1 MGTSADLEAMGFLEE
16 GTAVVR
22 PVLGLTAYLAHP
34 ESWAR
39 EGASRALDAVLEIL
53 PADRL
58 TTFTTSTLTT
68 WRPLQIPPGARLRDA
83 LSSWTL
89 VSDQPRHLFWLRLA
103 DDADVPEFGFAY
115 TEIDPARAS
124 RSGVLEVTLPFTAPP
139 AHLEALARALAAIGP
154 LHGLVGG
161 YAVRWN
167 VLHQRMA
174 FHQVYLWARRFLGLD
189 VQEPEVFAWLAPR
202 ALPGV
207 NWLNWVPEPMLAVLD
222 DQADRGAAP
231 EVRVDCLPG
240 GALVIAGAT
249 PVLGDLNRMEFPRA
263 YAAATSLLEPLLP
276 PEPPKLW
283 GGFHVGDATRRW
295 HRRLLDPEAWLR
307 D

>member
-1 MGTSADLEAMGFLEE
+1 MGILEE
-16 GTAVVR
+16 GTLVVR
-22 PVLGLTAYLAHP
+22 PVLGLTAYLSHP
-34 ESWAR
+34 ELWAR

-68 WRPLQIPPGARLRDA
+68 WRPLQIPAGARIRDA

-89 VSDQPRHLFWLRLA
+89 VSDRPRHLFSLRLA
-103 DDADVPEFGFAY
+103 DVANVPQFGFSY

-124 RSGVLEVTLPFTAPP
+124 RSAVLEVSLPFTAPP
-139 AHLEALARALAAIGP
+139 AHLETLARKLVAIGP

-161 YAVRWN
+161 FAVRWN
-167 VLHQRMA
+167 VLHQRLA
-174 FHQVYLWARRFLGLD
+174 FDQVYLWARRFLGLD
-189 VQEPEVFAWLAPR
+189 VQEAEVFAWTAPR

-207 NWLNWVPEPMLAVLD
+207 SWLNWVPEPLLAGLS
-222 DQADRGAAP
+222 DRERPTLPP
-231 EVRVDCLPG
+231 EVVVDRVPG
-240 GALVIAGAT
+240 GALIVAGPA

-263 YAAATSLLEPLLP
+263 YAAAAALLEPLFP
-276 PEPPKLW
+276 PEPPRFW
-283 GGFHVGDATRRW
+283 GGFHPGDATARW
-295 HRRLLDPEAWLR
+295 YRRLLDPEAWLR